1 MATKYKGRYVGKVI
15 LDIELDPSKGARPPF
30 EQAKECIMKELTL
43 ALQNIIGYNLC
54 GDDATCE
61 VIQEYADLWEVEE

>member
-15 LDIELDPSKGARPPF
+15 LDIELDPSKVALPF
-30 EQAKECIMKELTL
+30 EQAKECVMKELTP
-43 ALQNIIGYNLC
+43 ALQKLIGDDLC
-54 GDDATCE
+54 GDGTCE